1 MKFARLHLHFVVE
14 VQPVIASTIISIMVT
29 IGGKIAHYQG
39 RWVSNHCAY
48 ALARTQTARDQSRK
62 TAVII
67 VLFVMSAIAAFMRHP
82 VHHDCCRDILIIAA
96 TSVFG
101 TGIMITTAS
110 THRCLQ
116 DGARYS
122 GGLERGCG
130 GRDNT

>member
-1 MKFARLHLHFVVE
+1 
-14 VQPVIASTIISIMVT
+14 MVT
-29 IGGKIAHYQG
+29 IGGKITHYQG
-39 RWVSNHCAY
+39 GWVPNRYAY
-48 ALARTQTARDQSRK
+48 GLARTQTARDQSRE

-82 VHHDCCRDILIIAA
+82 VHHDCCRDILIIVA

-101 TGIMITTAS
+101 TGIMITTRS
-110 THRCLQ
+110 TYRCLQ

-130 GRDNT
+130 GRDNKQPQQR

>member
-1 MKFARLHLHFVVE
+1 
-14 VQPVIASTIISIMVT
+14 MVT

-39 RWVSNHCAY
+39 GWVSSHCAY
-48 ALARTQTARDQSRK
+48 ALARTQTAIYQSRK

-82 VHHDCCRDILIIAA
+82 DHHDCCCDILIIVA

-101 TGIMITTAS
+101 TGVVITTRS
-110 THRCLQ
+110 TYRCLQ

-122 GGLERGCG
+122 GSLERGRG
-130 GRDNT
+130 GRDNKQPQQR

>member
-1 MKFARLHLHFVVE
+1 
-14 VQPVIASTIISIMVT
+14 MVT
-29 IGGKIAHYQG
+29 IGGQIAHYQG
-39 RWVSNHCAY
+39 RWVSSHCAY

-82 VHHDCCRDILIIAA
+82 VHHDCCRDILILVA

-101 TGIMITTAS
+101 TGIMITTRS
-110 THRCLQ
+110 TYRCLQ

-130 GRDNT
+130 GRDNKQPQQR